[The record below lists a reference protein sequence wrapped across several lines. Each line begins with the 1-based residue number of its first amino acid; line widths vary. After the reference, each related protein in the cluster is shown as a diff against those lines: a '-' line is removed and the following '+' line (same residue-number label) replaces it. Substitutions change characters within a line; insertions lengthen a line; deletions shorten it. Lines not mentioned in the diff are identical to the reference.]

1 MEKKIHVF
9 QVGDSVMVKPGTKD
23 PDTGGD
29 LSGWQGWIT
38 EVDDSDGDVVVTIEW
53 DSITLK
59 NTPLSIIK
67 DCEREGLDWRVMG
80 LSANDV
86 QPVASRGTKRD
97 VEKVAAEI
105 ERQVSWVYLDEEGER
120 IQKVLSGIDADDEIA
135 LMEAWEEHL
144 EENLKFPFEAK
155 VAEAQD
161 RGRLRTGD
169 RVKVKSIS
177 LADEMYGIIVHVQRG
192 KEPFDFPLC
201 DLEATDK
208 TSENYRALRAYVVW
222 FANR

>member
-1 MEKKIHVF
+1 MEKKTHVF
-9 QVGDSVMVKPGTKD
+9 QVGDSVMVKSGTKD

-38 EVDDSDGDVVVTIEW
+38 EVDDSDGETIVTIEW

-67 DCEREGLDWRVMG
+67 DCERKGLDWRVMG
-80 LSANDV
+80 LRAADV
-86 QPVASRGTKRD
+86 QPVTARDAKRD
-97 VEKVAAEI
+97 VENTVDEI
-105 ERQVSWVYLDEEGER
+105 ENQVRWADLDEEGER
-120 IQKVLSGIDADDEIA
+120 IQQVLDGIDPDDEMA
-135 LMEAWEEHL
+135 LVEAWEEHL
-144 EENLKFPFEAK
+144 EETLSFPFEAK
-155 VAEAQD
+155 VSEPQD

-201 DLEATDK
+201 DLKATDK
-208 TSENYRALRAYVVW
+208 TSENYRVLRAYVVW

>member
-1 MEKKIHVF
+1 MEKKTHVF
-9 QVGDSVMVKPGTKD
+9 QVGDSVMVKSGTKD

-29 LSGWQGWIT
+29 LSDWQGRIT
-38 EVDDSDGDVVVTIEW
+38 EVDDSDGETIVTIEW

-67 DCEREGLDWRVMG
+67 DCEREGLDWRVIG

-86 QPVASRGTKRD
+86 QPVVSRDTKRD
-97 VEKVAAEI
+97 VEKLTAEI
-105 ERQVSWVYLDEEGER
+105 ERQVSWAYLDDESER
-120 IQKVLSGIDADDEIA
+120 IQQVLSEIDADDEIA

-155 VAEAQD
+155 VAESQD

-169 RVKVKSIS
+169 RVEVKSIS
-177 LADEMYGIIVHVQRG
+177 LADEMYGVIVHVQRG
-192 KEPFDFPLC
+192 KEPFDVPLC

-208 TSENYRALRAYVVW
+208 TSENCHVLRAYVVW